1 MYAAVGPV
9 YSPLV
14 LLKGPCSTELRGI
27 QRSLEAYLDGHAAD
41 RAGSLAA
48 VAAASEQLG
57 GVLAMLGFPV
67 AAVFLREM
75 AATARHL
82 LGAAPPSPTLHQ
94 DALLQAALQAS
105 RYFDWLQRSGERPPF
120 DLLPL
125 INQLRAARGTP
136 PLSSEQ
142 IPSLD
147 GVADVRLLA
156 AKRRPALQRAQ
167 LALLRDRERRGP
179 LKHLIQV
186 YGELKE
192 AAPNVHLYDFWWLA
206 EAFVLALQGGLDLE
220 DRQINALLR
229 DLDRQIKLLADSEA
243 ITHQPDADRTAIGQR
258 LTQLL
263 AGIEHFERRLGYAPP
278 AVAPRLGEPFEP
290 LLELDTLT
298 TVAGLLA
305 DLAQDVCGDIDRF
318 HRGDERQPEI
328 LEPLLEPL
336 HQLANTLRLLHI
348 DLAADIVARQEVT
361 VRAWMQRGDAVEDD
375 DLFAMAGELALVV
388 DILDGLGEWALSG
401 ELAATPGASQI
412 DRAIA
417 RLEDLQHRRAKLATA
432 HRAVA
437 ELVVLRERFGT
448 TEALDQPAHW
458 RSLAETLQL
467 VRGALVMLESVA
479 EAVELTRRLEHWA
492 TQLAWETR
500 ILDGEA
506 FLTAFAEVMVAL
518 EYHLELLGAHRG
530 WDADVLEHAYQ
541 QLERLGG
548 LIDSDWS
555 QGKLPTAPGGN
566 EAQAAELAPLV
577 QPGGELETT
586 RTAEAMTEQQGSPTP
601 FTTDNS
607 GMTPPPAAPVGP
619 GAADAESVASPSS
632 PLPADDIDI
641 DLRETFFEEAAGELA
656 SIEDQLVQWRSSLED
671 REAAVNIRRSF
682 HTLKG
687 SGRMVGANGI
697 GEFAWSL
704 EQLLNR
710 ILGDQVAASPA
721 QVEVVEAARRA
732 LEPIVADQ
740 RSPNGAEGR
749 ALAALMARA
758 DALRLG
764 AAEQARGDAIPADGQ
779 ASADLPSLP
788 ADDIDID
795 LRETFFE
802 EAAGELASIEDQ
814 LVQWRSSLED
824 REAAVNIRRSFHTLK
839 GSGRM
844 VGANGIGEFAWSLEQ
859 LLNRILG
866 DQVAAS
872 PAQVE
877 VVEAARRALE
887 PIVADQR
894 SPNGAEGRALVALMA
909 RADALRLGTSQE
921 TAEAEAPGADAE
933 VAAAVIPEE
942 PLAAAAA
949 IPPGLEIPEVATP
962 EALGGELAQEPPEG
976 LESVPPL
983 PAISPPR
990 APAVEE
996 ATSAAGRPGG
1006 ILDDGISD
1014 ELIQVFV
1021 DEADEILN
1029 ASDVTLQRWSS
1040 EPQNTELLNDLRR
1053 EMHTLKGSSRMAGFT
1068 VIGDLSHAAESLL
1081 EGISKGDIPHDDHW
1095 VSLLQTAL
1103 DALNDMVLR
1112 VRQGVEP
1119 GVADDLV
1126 NELREQLAAHGHEAG
1141 ASAQATAA
1149 MDMTEYDADLLESFL
1164 YESSEILD
1172 ASDEALRRWDSEEG
1186 AEFINDLRREMH
1198 TLKGSARMTGIMT
1211 VGDLAHALESVLEA
1225 IVKGELKA
1233 ADAPK
1238 TLIQRTLDKL
1248 NDMLS
1253 QVKAGSNPSS
1263 AGELIQALNALTGE
1277 VASSQAA
1284 PVVVVTT
1291 AKVEPAASK
1300 ALKKVAESETIRV
1313 SAELLNALINQM
1325 GESSIYRAR
1334 VDQGVGNL
1342 RFNLGELEQ
1351 TVSRLRQQL
1360 RRLEIETEAQ
1370 ITFRYEET
1378 SAAHEHDEF
1387 DPLEL
1392 DRFSELQQLS
1402 RSLMEIV
1409 DDLTNVQN
1417 GLEDQAQEMSF
1428 LLDQQAKVNKE
1439 IQQGLMRTRM
1449 VSFESVVP
1457 RLRRVVRQVAQ
1468 ELGKRAEL
1476 IISGSESEIDRAILE
1491 NMVAPLEHML
1501 RNAVFHGIESGDD
1514 RRVVNKPEVGTIGL
1528 DIRREG
1534 AELVLV
1540 LSDDG
1545 AGLNFAAIR
1554 AKAEERGW
1562 LSADQSATEQELI
1575 GFLLQPGF
1583 STAQQVTQISGRG
1596 VGMDVLNATIKSM
1609 RGALL
1614 IQSES
1619 GKGTTFV
1626 VRLPYSL
1633 AVTQA
1638 LLVRVGEDTYAVP
1651 LLSIE
1656 AITRIEED
1664 HLHRYMAGQ
1673 QVELEYGSARY
1684 PVYNLGLMFGY
1695 QEAISSYGDADRRPP
1710 ALLFRS
1716 AEARAALQV
1725 EAVQGCQEIIVKPVS
1740 PQLHSVPGISGAT
1753 VLGDGR
1759 VVVVLELAALVR
1771 SLSSGDQKVLVTEA
1785 VRHAKRRRA
1794 AYDEQL
1800 TAMVI
1805 DDSITMRKVLAR
1817 FLERMNIRVIV
1828 AKDGVEAV
1836 ALLEE
1841 QVPDIAFLDIE
1852 MPRMDGFEVMT
1863 HIRNQPHLK
1872 QLPVIMV
1879 TSRSGE
1885 KHRERGRRLG
1895 VNEYL
1900 IKPYQE
1906 DEMVQSI
1913 RRALGEREL
1922 ELRA

>member
-1 MYAAVGPV
+1 MNAAVGPV

-263 AGIEHFERRLGYAPP
+263 AGMEHFERRLGYAPP

-458 RSLAETLQL
+458 RSLAQTLQL

-749 ALAALMARA
+749 AL
-758 DALRLG
+758 
-764 AAEQARGDAIPADGQ
+764 
-779 ASADLPSLP
+779 
-788 ADDIDID
+788 
-795 LRETFFE
+795 
-802 EAAGELASIEDQ
+802 
-814 LVQWRSSLED
+814 
-824 REAAVNIRRSFHTLK
+824 
-839 GSGRM
+839 
-844 VGANGIGEFAWSLEQ
+844 
-859 LLNRILG
+859 
-866 DQVAAS
+866 
-872 PAQVE
+872 
-877 VVEAARRALE
+877 
-887 PIVADQR
+887 
-894 SPNGAEGRALVALMA
+894 VALMA

-949 IPPGLEIPEVATP
+949 IPPGLEIPEEATP

-1651 LLSIE
+1651 LLSID